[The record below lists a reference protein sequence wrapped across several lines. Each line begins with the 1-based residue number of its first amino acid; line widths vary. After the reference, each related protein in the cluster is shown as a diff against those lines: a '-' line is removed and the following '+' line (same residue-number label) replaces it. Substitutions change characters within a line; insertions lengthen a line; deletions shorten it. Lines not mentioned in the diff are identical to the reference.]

1 MENKTPEQVKQ
12 QAQRLINEAPMRW
25 VEATATILVVVGV
38 FAFLGKFLDNQ
49 FSTSPWLFIG
59 GIVIAFPI
67 SQYIIYKR
75 LKNRFKL

>member
-25 VEATATILVVVGV
+25 VEATATILVVVGI